1 MGTSIYVYSI
11 HIMFVQALKH
21 KLSNVSNNFLGRI
34 FTIHNYENGDVIA
47 KFKDDIDRTKIS
59 PNGGVIAKF
68 KDDTKISPNGGSG
81 NGGIIAK
88 FKDDTKI
95 SPNGGSGNGGI
106 IAKFKDDTKISPN
119 GGSGNGGII
128 AKFKDESDR
137 MLSPILQTGGSGNGG
152 IIVRVIRKNF
162 VNRFV
167 DIFDTFSKLF
177 DNNVI
182 REQS

>member
-88 FKDDTKI
+88 FKD
-95 SPNGGSGNGGI
+95 
-106 IAKFKDDTKISPN
+106 
-119 GGSGNGGII
+119 
-128 AKFKDESDR
+128 ESDR

-167 DIFDTFSKLF
+167 DIFDTFLKLF

-182 REQS
+182 RG